1 MEKAQSVRMCR
12 KNTEG
17 RGNHPDFTALS
28 SINICRRT
36 SARICQGRLIPDKP
50 SRKVSKST
58 SCSSVIVLTR
68 SSGIKER

>member
-28 SINICRRT
+28 SISICRNM
-36 SARICQGRLIPDKP
+36 SQNLSPHL
-50 SRKVSKST
+50 SRST
-58 SCSSVIVLTR
+58 HTR
-68 SSGIKER
+68 QAF